1 MSGPCEWGTSRTW
14 WHEEETKEFVII
26 TISVSEIQIFAD
38 INSPKAH
45 SEQLLKWLIA
55 VHRLKNSYC
64 RQKNDYGILN
74 QYKAFLK
81 VTQDVTRK
89 CDFQRF
95 LSRIRVLKTTL
106 ALNSISLIKLWP
118 SERFET
124 SVSCVSFRSD
134 PITCARSQ
142 HGLCFDL
149 DLSGQPLWG
158 QHWLAAA
165 YDTESQRG
173 TIAQAHTHT

>member
-1 MSGPCEWGTSRTW
+1 MSWPCEWGSSRTW

-38 INSPKAH
+38 SPKAH
-45 SEQLLKWLIA
+45 SEQLLEWLIA
-55 VHRLKNSYC
+55 VHRLKNSYGW
-64 RQKNDYGILN
+64 QKNDYGILN
-74 QYKAFLK
+74 QHRAFLK

-89 CDFQRF
+89 CNFQRF

-106 ALNSISLIKLWP
+106 PLNSISLIKLWP

-142 HGLCFDL
+142 HGVCFDL

-165 YDTESQRG
+165 YDTESQGG